1 MKPIVPLQSAKYQLS
16 SVLPYIAN
24 DVPSSSVLIKL
35 SFDTTGAR
43 RKLTSVVVTALPL
56 CSLNDL
62 SGLSGCVVT
71 IFPSINA
78 KWSLYLTRDKP
89 LLVFRILA
97 AFSPIV
103 TVPTGSSVGVGVGS
117 AVGAVVTYSVCVGS
131 ETIALALP
139 GFFIVQPVVDK
150 AIVPANK
157 ILNNL
162 FVLTFFIQNPL
173 FSGCKI

>member
-24 DVPSSSVLIKL
+24 AVPSSSVLIKL

-89 LLVFRILA
+89 LLVFKILE

-103 TVPTGSSVGVGVGS
+103 TVPTGSSVSVGVGS
-117 AVGAVVTYSVCVGS
+117 AVGGLLGGAMGCVGALCAL
-131 ETIALALP
+131 TGPVGWIIGGCALA
-139 GFFIVQPVVDK
+139 GAAAVGI
-150 AIVPANK
+150 A
-157 ILNNL
+157 
-162 FVLTFFIQNPL
+162 
-173 FSGCKI
+173 SGLDD